1 MQSLDQT
8 SWVCADIKSLKPNPR
23 NPNKHSP
30 EQIERLAK
38 LLDFYGWRHP
48 IIVSNQSGLIVAGH
62 GRLEAAK
69 KLGREKVPVHFQEFQ
84 SEEEE
89 LGFLTSDNAI
99 ASWAELDLGTINAF
113 VPDLGPDFDLDLL
126 GIKDFTLDASDKFEG
141 DEDAVPETPIE
152 PKVKR
157 GELWILGEHRLLID
171 DCTVKENVE
180 RLMGGEKAELFF
192 TSPPYSDQRDYSGS
206 LDLSIEKLA
215 GCLQAHASLY
225 VVNLGYQR
233 KEKQV
238 FRYWDEWI
246 KEAEKRDLKLL
257 SWNIW
262 DRGSPFSI
270 GQQTAMFPIEHEW
283 IFVFG
288 FETKDLNR
296 TIENKW
302 GGLGRTG
309 VTNREKDGTLK
320 RRDPVLVQSH
330 RPLGTVCRV
339 GVDREQ
345 GIDHPA
351 KFPVALPEEYIKACT
366 SDGDGVIEPFCGSG
380 STLIACEK
388 TNRRCFGME
397 IDPHY
402 GAVIIERWQKFT
414 GREAVREDGTK
425 YSDL

>member
-1 MQSLDQT
+1 M
-8 SWVCADIKSLKPNPR
+8 
-23 NPNKHSP
+23 
-30 EQIERLAK
+30 
-38 LLDFYGWRHP
+38 DFYGWRHP

-141 DEDAVPETPIE
+141 DEDAVLETPIE

-192 TSPPYSDQRDYSGS
+192 TSPPYSDQPDYSGS

>member
-1 MQSLDQT
+1 M
-8 SWVCADIKSLKPNPR
+8 
-23 NPNKHSP
+23 
-30 EQIERLAK
+30 
-38 LLDFYGWRHP
+38 DFYGWRHP

>member
-1 MQSLDQT
+1 M
-8 SWVCADIKSLKPNPR
+8 
-23 NPNKHSP
+23 
-30 EQIERLAK
+30 
-38 LLDFYGWRHP
+38 
-48 IIVSNQSGLIVAGH
+48 
-62 GRLEAAK
+62 
-69 KLGREKVPVHFQEFQ
+69 
-84 SEEEE
+84 
-89 LGFLTSDNAI
+89 
-99 ASWAELDLGTINAF
+99 
-113 VPDLGPDFDLDLL
+113 
-126 GIKDFTLDASDKFEG
+126 
-141 DEDAVPETPIE
+141 
-152 PKVKR
+152 
-157 GELWILGEHRLLID
+157 ID

>member
-1 MQSLDQT
+1 MKIHCQYSELVNV
-8 SWVCADIKSLKPNPR
+8 SALKEHPKNS
-23 NPNKHSP
+23 NKHP
-30 EQIERLAK
+30 TDQIERLARI
-38 LLDFYGWRHP
+38 LEYQGWRYP
-48 IIVSNQSGLIVAGH
+48 VKVSRQTGYVTSGH
-62 GRLEAAK
+62 GRILAAK
-69 KLGREKVPVHFQEFQ
+69 LNGWREVPVSFQDYEDETQ
-84 SEEEE
+84 EWADV
-89 LGFLTSDNAI
+89 TSDNAI
-99 ASWAELDLGTINAF
+99 ASWAELDLSTINAF

-126 GIKDFTLDASDKFEG
+126 GIKDFTLDAADKYQG
-141 DEDAVPETPIE
+141 DEDAVPETPLE

-388 TNRRCFGME
+388 TNRKCFGME